1 MQSILTV
8 PYADTGADQ
17 LSLSFDEPL
26 LPALSSVH
34 CAFERVGVTLRLLG
48 ASHQVS
54 VVTADTEIVETLA
67 CLPGRRPALP
77 PSIDTGT
84 ISFRSRIER
93 HDAASLTTLT
103 AEVSSRA
110 AGPDSL
116 IGHYP
121 GHPNAFTA
129 IIATDLGHR
138 ARWDTWHA
146 YPQTGDVV
154 ITSSVFEA
162 AR

>member
-1 MQSILTV
+1 MQSILEV
-8 PYADTGADQ
+8 PYADTGAHQ
-17 LSLSFDEPL
+17 LCLSFEEPL
-26 LPALSSVH
+26 LPALASVH
-34 CAFERVGVTLRLLG
+34 CAFERVGLTLRLLG

-54 VVTADTEIVETLA
+54 VVGGGTEIVETLA
-67 CLPGRRPALP
+67 CLPGRPPTLP
-77 PSIDTGT
+77 PSNDTGS

-93 HDAASLTTLT
+93 HDCASLAALT
-103 AEVSSRA
+103 AQVTAQA
-110 AGPDSL
+110 AGPHSL

-154 ITSSVFEA
+154 ITSSVFGA
-162 AR
+162 AQ

>member
-1 MQSILTV
+1 MHSILEV

-34 CAFERVGVTLRLLG
+34 CAFACAGVTLRLLG
-48 ASHQVS
+48 ASHQVC
-54 VVTADTEIVETLA
+54 VAVADTEIVETLA
-67 CLPGRRPALP
+67 CLPGRSRTLP
-77 PSIDTGT
+77 PTFDMHS
-84 ISFRSRIER
+84 ISFRARIER
-93 HDAASLTTLT
+93 HDGASLTALT
-103 AEVSSRA
+103 AQVSDQA
-110 AGPDSL
+110 AGPHSL

-129 IIATDLGHR
+129 IVATDLGHG

-162 AR
+162 SR

>member
-1 MQSILTV
+1 MQSILEV

-17 LSLSFDEPL
+17 LCLSFDEPL
-26 LPALSSVH
+26 LPALSTVH
-34 CAFERVGVTLRLLG
+34 CAFVRVELTLRLLG
-48 ASHQVS
+48 ASHQVR
-54 VVTADTEIVETLA
+54 VVTADTETVETLA
-67 CLPGRRPALP
+67 CLPGRPRTLP
-77 PSIDTGT
+77 TDIDAAR
-84 ISFRSRIER
+84 ISFRSHIER
-93 HDAASLTTLT
+93 HDAASLTAL
-103 AEVSSRA
+103 AARVSDQA
-110 AGPDSL
+110 TGPHSL

-154 ITSSVFEA
+154 VTSSVFEA
-162 AR
+162 VR